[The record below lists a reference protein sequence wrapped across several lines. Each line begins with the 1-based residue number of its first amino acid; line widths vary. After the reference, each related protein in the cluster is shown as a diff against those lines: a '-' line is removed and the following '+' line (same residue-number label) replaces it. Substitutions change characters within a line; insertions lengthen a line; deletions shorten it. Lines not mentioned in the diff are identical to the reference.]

1 MGKLKPAVLVVAVFL
16 GACARSDD
24 GKSAATLNKF
34 SIHGEIMRLN
44 AQDKTATIHHKD
56 IVGPSGTWMKS
67 MTMTFPVK
75 DPQEFS
81 ALQIGNCVEGT
92 LFEQGDNIWL
102 GDLKHLDLTS
112 DQCVPPPVAQSPAA
126 GQP

>member
-1 MGKLKPAVLVVAVFL
+1 MGKLKPAVLLVTVFL

-24 GKSAATLNKF
+24 GKSAATLNKYA
-34 SIHGEIMRLN
+34 IHGEIMRLN

-56 IVGPSGTWMKS
+56 IEGFMKS

-75 DPQEFS
+75 DPQEFN
-81 ALQIGNCVEGT
+81 ALQTGNCVEGT
-92 LFEQGDNIWL
+92 LFEQGDNLWL

-112 DQCVPPPVAQSPAA
+112 AQCVPPPPPSA
-126 GQP
+126 GQQ

>member
-1 MGKLKPAVLVVAVFL
+1 MWKLKPAVLLLTVLL

-24 GKSAATLNKF
+24 GKSPPLNEY

-56 IVGPSGTWMKS
+56 IEGFMKS

-81 ALQIGNCVEGT
+81 GLQVGNCVEGT
-92 LFEQGDNIWL
+92 LFEQGDNLWL
-102 GDLKHLDLTS
+102 GDLKHLDLTA
-112 DQCVPPPVAQSPAA
+112 DQCMPPPAEKP
-126 GQP
+126 

>member
-1 MGKLKPAVLVVAVFL
+1 MGKVKLGVLLVVVFL

-24 GKSAATLNKF
+24 GKSAAALNKY

-56 IVGPSGTWMKS
+56 IDGFMKS
-67 MTMTFPVK
+67 MTMTFPIK

-81 ALQIGNCVEGT
+81 ALQVGNCIEGT
-92 LFEQGDNIWL
+92 LFDQGDNLWI
-102 GDLKHLDLTS
+102 GDIKHLDLNST
-112 DQCVPPPVAQSPAA
+112 QCVPPPADQK
-126 GQP
+126 